1 MTLEVRNIYPLTPT
15 FKKVASL
22 YEAAFPV
29 EERLPLW
36 QLSRNSLKRGQSFLA
51 YFDQEVFVGLTYT
64 IYTDNLVYLLFLAV
78 EESKHSQGYGSQI
91 LAQVKEEA
99 GGRPCVLTIEPM
111 DEEQVSNRGQ
121 RLKRLA
127 FYERNGYQLLK
138 HSYFEGAERYHILT
152 TDRSLSL
159 DALEQELA
167 KTFLGKYG
175 IRVE

>member
-15 FKKVASL
+15 FKNVASL

-36 QLSRNSLKRGQSFLA
+36 HLA
-51 YFDQEVFVGLTYT
+51 YFDREVFIGLTYS
-64 IYTDNLVYLLFLAV
+64 IYTENLVYLLFLAV
-78 EESKHSQGYGSQI
+78 EESKQSQGYGSQI
-91 LAQVKEEA
+91 LAQVKKEA
-99 GGRPCVLTIEPM
+99 GVRPCVLTIEPM
-111 DEEQVSNRGQ
+111 DEEAASNRNQ

-127 FYERNGYQLLK
+127 FYERHGYQLLN
-138 HSYFEGAERYHILT
+138 HFYFEGTERYQILT
-152 TDRSLSL
+152 TDRNLCL
-159 DALEQELA
+159 ADLEQDLS